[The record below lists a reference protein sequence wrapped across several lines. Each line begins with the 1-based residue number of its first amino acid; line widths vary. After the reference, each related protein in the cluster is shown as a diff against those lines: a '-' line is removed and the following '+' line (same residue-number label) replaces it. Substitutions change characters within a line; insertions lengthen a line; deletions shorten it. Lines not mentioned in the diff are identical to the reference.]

1 MYVHLEIR
9 TIPDNLIKL
18 LHHLMNICDTV
29 YLLCIQKQQG
39 VLMVNPTIAH
49 GFNSGSLARLWLH
62 ESLRVFGDR
71 LVNDTDRS
79 WFMLHLD
86 ATVSAHL
93 HAKLE
98 DLLLHLNNNITTA
111 TSGTTKTSATTAITT
126 TAASAATV
134 MPTSVSY
141 STLRKLF
148 FGDYMKDGLI
158 ASKSYEEIRDVDVL
172 QSRMTSALADYNGR
186 SRRPMNLVMF
196 MFAVEHV
203 SRLSRLL
210 KMPGGNALLVGV
222 GGSGRQSCT
231 KLAVH
236 LADQQLFQIEISKSY
251 GKLEW
256 REDLKAVLKA
266 AGTGERP
273 VTFLFSDAQIK
284 AESFVED
291 LSNMLSSGEVPN
303 LFAADEKLALC
314 EVVRAHAKR
323 AFGNKQ
329 ASDMTQPQLYSYF
342 VTRVRANLHV
352 VLAFSP
358 IGGAFRDRLRK
369 YPSIVNCCAIDWF
382 TAWPQDALQAVA
394 HKFLSDIPFDN
405 KAEGD
410 ATRLAL
416 VRACQ
421 LFHDDVTTLRYT

>member
-1 MYVHLEIR
+1 MNAT
-9 TIPDNLIKL
+9 TIQY
-18 LHHLMNICDTV
+18 CT
-29 YLLCIQKQQG
+29 YAQIQQQG
-39 VLMVNPTIAH
+39 VLMVNPTVAH
-49 GFNSGSLARLWLH
+49 GFNSGTLARLWLH

-98 DLLLHLNNNITTA
+98 DLLLHLTNNNNTTTSTTTSTTSAITAANTALTTA
-111 TSGTTKTSATTAITT
+111 PTTTVLPVMPTTT
-126 TAASAATV
+126 TA
-134 MPTSVSY
+134 VSY

-148 FGDYMKDGLI
+148 FGDYMRDGILT
-158 ASKSYEEIRDVDVL
+158 AKLYEEVRDVDTL
-172 QSRMTSALADYNGR
+172 QTRMTSALADYNGR

-203 SRLSRLL
+203 SRLARLL
-210 KMPGGNALLVGV
+210 KMPSGNALLVGV

-303 LFAADEKLALC
+303 LFAADEKQALC
-314 EVVRAHAKR
+314 ELVRAHAKR

-342 VTRVRANLHV
+342 VTRVRANLHI

-394 HKFLSDIPFDN
+394 HKFLSDIPFDS
-405 KAEGD
+405 KADGD

-421 LFHDDVTTLRYT
+421 LFHDDVTTLRCVFILLTCTT